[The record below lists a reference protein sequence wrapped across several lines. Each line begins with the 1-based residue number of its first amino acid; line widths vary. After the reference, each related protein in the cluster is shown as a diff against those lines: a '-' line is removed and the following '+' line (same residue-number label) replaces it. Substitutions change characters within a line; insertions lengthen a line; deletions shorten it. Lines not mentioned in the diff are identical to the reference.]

1 MQNRFAKWVVDL
13 DYTGGGGVLHSW
25 RRSITL
31 GGDFGWNSALTGE
44 YARVAETTHETMGTQ
59 KAEVRNTK
67 GECILDGFLDPG
79 GAKHAGK
86 SLIAQLLPPDKK
98 RTRYDDSQRD

>member
-1 MQNRFAKWVVDL
+1 MSQENKYRVTLLDTDGYEISESQADSLKEAKATMA
-13 DYTGGGGVLHSW
+13 YM
-25 RRSITL
+25 
-31 GGDFGWNSALTGE
+31 LTDE
-44 YARVAETTHETMGTQ
+44 YARGAETTHETMGTQ